1 MANWIERGKRRVF
14 EKKTGGNESVNRRNH
29 FEIFQI
35 SREKSSRHVDEGKMD
50 RDNFKDNYFRNSN
63 FACNVRFFF
72 FFLKIWIVA
81 KTREKFRIREKKLF
95 DNKLN
100 IEKFI
105 PFPDFIFP
113 FKIE

>member
-72 FFLKIWIVA
+72 FFLKNLDRCENE
-81 KTREKFRIREKKLF
+81 REVYDTWKKAFR
-95 DNKLN
+95 
-100 IEKFI
+100 
-105 PFPDFIFP
+105 
-113 FKIE
+113 